1 MTMIS
6 GRLDAI
12 WRYPVKSL
20 LGERLGGAEL
30 GPTGV
35 EGDRSYALI
44 DVETGKVASAKRPQL
59 WRRLLEISAET
70 APDGEVRVRFPA
82 RNPEPLSAAGID
94 QLFSTFLGRKV
105 WLSALRRSG
114 ESLDRSVPEEVL
126 AVGEGAAVEMTD
138 LPIAQAAPDGGFF
151 DYAPIHVLTRAS
163 LDRIRAACGDDAV
176 VAERYRPNL
185 VIDCPDAPPFA
196 ENGWT
201 GGEIRI
207 GGATLKVICPTPR
220 CSVPMLAQGA
230 LGKAPGALTAV
241 LELNRIELPD
251 FGPGLYP
258 CLGAFAAPAA
268 AGEVRVG
275 DPVSVVI

>member
-1 MTMIS
+1 MIT
-6 GRLDAI
+6 GRLEAI
-12 WRYPVKSL
+12 WRHPVKSL
-20 LGERLGGAEL
+20 LGESLGAAAI
-30 GPTGV
+30 GPAGV
-35 EGDRSYALI
+35 EGDRAYALV

-59 WRRLLEISAET
+59 WRRLLEVGAET
-70 APDGEVRVRFPA
+70 APDGELRVRFPA
-82 RNPEPLSAAGID
+82 RDPEPLGGAGID
-94 QLFSTFLGRKV
+94 QLFSEFLGRKV
-105 WLSALRRSG
+105 RLSALRRSG
-114 ESLDRSVPEEVL
+114 QSLDRSVPEEVL
-126 AVGEGAAVEMTD
+126 AAGEGEAVGMTD

-163 LDRIRAACGDDAV
+163 LDRIREACGDDTVTAQ
-176 VAERYRPNL
+176 RYRPNL
-185 VIDCPDAPPFA
+185 VIDCPDAPAFA

-207 GGATLKVICPTPR
+207 GGAALKIICPTPR
-220 CSVPMLAQGA
+220 CSVPMLAQGS

-268 AGEVRVG
+268 AGRVRVG
-275 DPVSVVI
+275 DPVSVLI